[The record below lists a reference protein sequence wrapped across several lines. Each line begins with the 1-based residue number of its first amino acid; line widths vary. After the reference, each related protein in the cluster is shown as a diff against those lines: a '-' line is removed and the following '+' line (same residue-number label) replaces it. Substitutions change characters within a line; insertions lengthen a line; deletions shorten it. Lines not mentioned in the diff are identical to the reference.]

1 MMMNDPSGGGG
12 GGGGL
17 TREGLRIGGG
27 WLIEDF
33 Q

>member
-1 MMMNDPSGGGG
+1 MMMNDPSGGG